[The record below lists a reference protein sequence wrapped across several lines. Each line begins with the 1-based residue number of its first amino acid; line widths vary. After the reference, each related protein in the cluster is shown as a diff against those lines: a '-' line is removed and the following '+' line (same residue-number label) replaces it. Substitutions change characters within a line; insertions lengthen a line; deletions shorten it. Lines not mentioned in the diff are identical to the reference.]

1 MLFIC
6 QASFPSPS
14 SLSFL
19 VYPPNFFLQEHDF
32 GILLLEKSS
41 LRQLVSFSLAFLL
54 PMTSWFGRQIGVP
67 ENEIEGWRV
76 FPTLLVFGRIEGML
90 LNLFNLLLSSCFLQ
104 CKKSPGHQTSASVIS
119 SQVCW
124 VILYLSYC
132 GHFSIFQTKHR

>member
-6 QASFPSPS
+6 QASFSTPF
-14 SLSFL
+14 SLPFV

-32 GILLLEKSS
+32 GSLLLEKSS
-41 LRQLVSFSLAFLL
+41 LRQLVSFSLAAFL
-54 PMTSWFGRQIGVP
+54 PMTSWFGMQIGVP
-67 ENEIEGWRV
+67 ESEIEGWRI

-90 LNLFNLLLSSCFLQ
+90 LHLFNLLLSSCFLQ
-104 CKKSPGHQTSASVIS
+104 CKKSPGHRTSASVIS

-132 GHFSIFQTKHR
+132 GHFSILQTKHR